1 MDAEP
6 VSEALIRD
14 TQDNLYHAL
23 GGRDGCRQLT
33 VAFYAHVEHDPVLRP
48 LYPRIL
54 SGCPTKALAAFLTQ
68 FLGGPCDYAERR
80 WWLSLREAHLR
91 FRIGH
96 KERAAWLHDM
106 WQAIDEMPTTEPT
119 TSALRWF
126 FVQASAALINQPP
139 GAANVSLL
147 SSDPLLEDQ
156 NEPQAS
162 RLHQDIAQR
171 WEAQLTLEQLVTAVR
186 QAETEQALTLLE
198 RPLVQAAFIRDRA
211 AFLSL
216 LALFSGSQ
224 QEALLE
230 YVRQKLISEP
240 ALARERTL
248 LYAAASQGNLP
259 IVELLLQLGADPN
272 ASDGYGHTPLYF
284 VGNGSPGPSGAAVVR
299 VLVQE
304 GANVNAQERL
314 KHCTAL
320 HMAARRGN
328 VAVAEALLDCG
339 AQIEARDK
347 LGETALHRA
356 VKCGKEE
363 MAAFLLSRGADA
375 QARGKSGQTPWQAA
389 RGARMKKRL
398 HSSGAGVAARPEPYS
413 SATGQGLRR

>member
-6 VSEALIRD
+6 VSQTLLGD

-23 GGRDGCRQLT
+23 GGRDGCHQLT

-48 LYPRIL
+48 LYPPIL

-96 KERAAWLHDM
+96 KERAAWLHAM
-106 WQAIDEMPTTEPT
+106 WQAIDELVTLEPT

-139 GAANVSLL
+139 GTANLSLL

-156 NEPQAS
+156 NGPGTS
-162 RLHQDIAQR
+162 SLHRDIAQR
-171 WEAQLTLEQLVTAVR
+171 WEAQLTLEQLIAAVR
-186 QAETEQALTLLE
+186 QGEAEQALMLLE
-198 RPLVQAAFIRDRA
+198 HPLVQAAFIRDRT

-240 ALARERTL
+240 ALAREPVL
-248 LYAAASQGNLP
+248 FYAAARQGSLP
-259 IVELLLQLGADPN
+259 IIELLLQLGANPN
-272 ASDGYGHTPLYF
+272 AADSLGHTPLYF

-299 VLVQE
+299 ALVKG

-328 VAVAEALLDCG
+328 VLVAEALLDCG
-339 AQIEARDK
+339 AEIEARDK

-363 MAAFLLSRGADA
+363 MVGFLLSRGADA

-389 RGARMKKRL
+389 RGARLKKCL
-398 HSSGAGVAARPEPYS
+398 HSFGPGVTARQE
-413 SATGQGLRR
+413 R

>member
-1 MDAEP
+1 MDTDP
-6 VSEALIRD
+6 GSQALTHD
-14 TQDNLYHAL
+14 THDNLYYAL
-23 GGRDGCRQLT
+23 GGRDGCHKLT

-54 SGCPTKALAAFLTQ
+54 SGCPVKALASFLTQ

-96 KERAAWLHDM
+96 TERAAWLHDM
-106 WQAIDEMPTTEPT
+106 WQAIDETPTTEST
-119 TSALRWF
+119 RSALRWF
-126 FVQASAALINQPP
+126 FVQSSAALINQPP
-139 GAANVSLL
+139 GAANLSLL

-156 NEPQAS
+156 NELATSP
-162 RLHQDIAQR
+162 LHQDIAQR
-171 WEAQLTLEQLVTAVR
+171 WEAHLALERLIAAVR
-186 QAETEQALTLLE
+186 QGEAEQALTLLE
-198 RPLVQAAFIRDRA
+198 RPLVQTIFTRDRA

-224 QEALLE
+224 QKTLLE
-230 YVRQKLISEP
+230 YMRQKLISDP

-248 LYAAASQGNLP
+248 LYAAARQGSLP
-259 IVELLLQLGADPN
+259 IVQLLLHLGADPN

-284 VGNGSPGPSGAAVVR
+284 VGNGSPGASGAAVVR
-299 VLVQE
+299 VLVQG
-304 GANVNAQERL
+304 GANVNAHERL

-328 VAVAEALLDCG
+328 VQVAQALLGYG
-339 AQIEARDK
+339 AELEARDK

-356 VKCGKEE
+356 VRCGKEE
-363 MAAFLLSRGADA
+363 MVAFLLSRGANT
-375 QARGKSGQTPWQAA
+375 QARGKSGKTPWQAA
-389 RGARMKKRL
+389 RGARMKSL
-398 HSSGAGVAARPEPYS
+398 LLQHQPQTPVVCGSIGYP
-413 SATGQGLRR
+413 T